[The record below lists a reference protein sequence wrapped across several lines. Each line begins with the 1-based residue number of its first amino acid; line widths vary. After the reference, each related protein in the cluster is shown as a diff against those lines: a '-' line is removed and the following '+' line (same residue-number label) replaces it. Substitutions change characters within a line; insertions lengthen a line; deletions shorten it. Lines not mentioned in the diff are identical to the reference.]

1 MIRVLPAAEA
11 ELLKEVEP
19 VWRMHWRYF
28 NTEESFQVSDLKKP
42 VKGLGLPKVVV
53 DKLYHLNAER
63 SYPTA
68 WKAAQ

>member
-1 MIRVLPAAEA
+1 
-11 ELLKEVEP
+11 
-19 VWRMHWRYF
+19 MHWRYF